1 MTQNQATA
9 LGLFAAATVTP
20 IFYAFFVPLGGK
32 FDLGLVLITLT
43 MIYWISLTAI
53 AVLGFPAFIVLKRYK
68 LVKWWS
74 AIGVGLIA
82 GPLAV
87 IGVVQISSTN
97 FEELLKFSVLG
108 GIAGFAFWI
117 FWRLGRS

>member
-1 MTQNQATA
+1 MNQNRATV
-9 LGLFAAATVTP
+9 LGLFAAATVIP
-20 IFYAFFVPLGGK
+20 IFYAFLVPLEGK
-32 FDLGLVLITLT
+32 FDLGLVLITLI

-53 AVLGFPAFIVLKRYK
+53 AVLGYPAFVILKRYK

-82 GPLAV
+82 GPLAF
-87 IGVVQISSTN
+87 IGVVQISSIN
-97 FEELLKFSVLG
+97 FEELLKFSALG
-108 GIAGFAFWI
+108 GVAGFAFWI